1 MKPETTEWVQKA
13 EGDMNTAQREFAV
26 QEEPNHDA
34 VCFHAQQCAEK
45 YLKARLVEA
54 GLPVTRTHDLEILLN
69 QLLPLEPEL
78 VDLLQSVRILSAM
91 AVEVRYPGIAA
102 DEDDAAEAL
111 RSSEKIRNAIRAT
124 ILAN

>member
-26 QEEPNHDA
+26 QDEPNHDA

-45 YLKARLVEA
+45 YLKARLIEEN
-54 GLPVTRTHDLEILLN
+54 LPVMRTHDLEALLN
-69 QLLPLEPEL
+69 QILPFETGFA
-78 VDLLQSVRILSAM
+78 DLMQSVRILSAM
-91 AVEVRYPGIAA
+91 AVEVRYPGMAA

-111 RSSEKIRNAIRAT
+111 RSSGKIRSAIRAALG
-124 ILAN
+124 I

>member
-1 MKPETTEWVQKA
+1 MKAETMEWVQKA
-13 EGDMNTAQREFAV
+13 EGDMKTAQREFAV
-26 QEEPNHDA
+26 REEPNHDA

-69 QLLPLEPEL
+69 QLLPFEPGL
-78 VDLLQSVRILSAM
+78 TDLLQAVRILSAM
-91 AVEVRYPGIAA
+91 AVEVRYPGMAA

-111 RSSEKIRNAIRAT
+111 RSSEKIRNAIRIT
-124 ILAN
+124 FSC

>member
-45 YLKARLVEA
+45 YLKAKLIEE
-54 GLPVTRTHDLEILLN
+54 GLPVMRTHDLEILLD
-69 QLLPLEPEL
+69 QLLPFEAGLA
-78 VDLLQSVRILSAM
+78 DLLQAVRILSAM
-91 AVEVRYPGIAA
+91 AVEVRYPGMAA

-111 RSSEKIRNAIRAT
+111 RSSEKIRNAIRSS
-124 ILAN
+124 LNL

>member
-26 QEEPNHDA
+26 QDEPNHDA

-45 YLKARLVEA
+45 YLKARLIEE
-54 GLPVTRTHDLEILLN
+54 GLPVMRTHDLEILLN
-69 QLLPLEPEL
+69 QLLPFEAGLA
-78 VDLLQSVRILSAM
+78 DLLQAVRILSAM
-91 AVEVRYPGIAA
+91 AVEVRYPGMAA

-111 RSSEKIRNAIRAT
+111 RSSEKIRNAIRSS
-124 ILAN
+124 LSL